1 MTAPLDLTKPLRQ
14 RGGRKARFLGE
25 IADPEFPLAFAIERE
40 DGREGV
46 DCFTREGLWLIG
58 QTDDRDIV
66 NCEAADG

>member
-1 MTAPLDLTKPLRQ
+1 MSAPLDLTKPYRQ

-25 IADPEFPLAFAIERE
+25 IADPEFPLAFALERG

-46 DCFTREGLWLIG
+46 DCFTREGRWLLSE
-58 QTDDRDIV
+58 TDDRDIV